1 MTRFT
6 WALLA
11 AAGFSFAVPAYADD
25 PPATVSGDQA
35 SSGQGS
41 GAEKDI
47 RTSSVTVE
55 EARNGAGSMEP
66 AQTETDQER
75 VEREFVE
82 SIWNSP

>member
-1 MTRFT
+1 MKRIT
-6 WALLA
+6 WAVLV
-11 AAGFSFAVPAYADD
+11 AAGFSFAVPAYAED
-25 PPATVSGDQA
+25 PPATESGDQA

-41 GAEKDI
+41 GAAKDT
-47 RTSSVTVE
+47 RTSSVMVE
-55 EARNGAGSMEP
+55 ETRNGAGSMEP

>member
-11 AAGFSFAVPAYADD
+11 AAGFSFAVPAYAED
-25 PPATVSGDQA
+25 PPATESGEALVRAGGRGGDCQA
-35 SSGQGS
+35 
-41 GAEKDI
+41 
-47 RTSSVTVE
+47 TSAMVE
-55 EARNGAGSMEP
+55 ETRNGAGSMEP
-66 AQTETDQER
+66 APTETDEER

>member
-1 MTRFT
+1 MKRIT
-6 WALLA
+6 WAVLA
-11 AAGFSFAVPAYADD
+11 AAGFSFAVPTYAED
-25 PPATVSGDQA
+25 PPAEIWGDEQ
-35 SSGQGS
+35 SSGQVS
-41 GAEKDI
+41 EAAKDS

-66 AQTETDQER
+66 AHTETDQER